1 MISFYKSTIS
11 NLIAKKFNSIASL
24 YFLKRHINKM
34 DAFDN
39 LSLFHIKTGH
49 NLDGLHFMK
58 RLSTT
63 SPLQRGSLAL
73 IWLRILGIEKCH
85 VNYM

>member
-1 MISFYKSTIS
+1 MTSFYKSLIF
-11 NLIAKKFNSIASL
+11 NLIAKNFNSIASL

-34 DAFDN
+34 DAFDDP
-39 LSLFHIKTGH
+39 SLFPIKTGH
-49 NLDGLHFMK
+49 NLDGLHLMK

-73 IWLRILGIEKCH
+73 IWRRIPDSEKCH
-85 VNYM
+85 VNHM